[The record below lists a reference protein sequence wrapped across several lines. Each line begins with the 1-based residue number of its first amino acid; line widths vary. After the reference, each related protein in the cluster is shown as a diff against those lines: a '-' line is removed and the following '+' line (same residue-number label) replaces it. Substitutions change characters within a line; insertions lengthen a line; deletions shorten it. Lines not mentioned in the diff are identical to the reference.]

1 MHILVGHIN
10 RRERER
16 DDKKKRRAGV
26 GEGREVSKRQ
36 KSDPSHQV
44 SCQFQKEKKNE
55 IKEEKKIKQTKN
67 NNNKKNGVHW
77 RA

>member
-16 DDKKKRRAGV
+16 VNKKRRAGV

-67 NNNKKNGVHW
+67 YNKKKNGLHW